1 MAASPPEFR
10 VATVH
15 VNGST
20 SVELGGEIDLATAAE
35 LGARLEAVIDASTG
49 AVTVDLAHVTF
60 LDSSGLKTLMSAH
73 RRLRAEG
80 RRLTLR
86 NPSEMVSRLFTVSGV
101 TATLDV
107 QGSSALSAAAE

>member
-1 MAASPPEFR
+1 MAVPPPEFR

-60 LDSSGLKTLMSAH
+60 LDSSGLKALMSAH